1 MQQLELRRSE
11 IARGAMM
18 GFASAT
24 KVAILT
30 IDLHGV
36 IPFANHAAGA
46 LFGWLRR

>member
-24 KVAILT
+24 EVAILT
-30 IDLHGV
+30 IDVHGV
-36 IPFANHAAGA
+36 IRFANHAAGA